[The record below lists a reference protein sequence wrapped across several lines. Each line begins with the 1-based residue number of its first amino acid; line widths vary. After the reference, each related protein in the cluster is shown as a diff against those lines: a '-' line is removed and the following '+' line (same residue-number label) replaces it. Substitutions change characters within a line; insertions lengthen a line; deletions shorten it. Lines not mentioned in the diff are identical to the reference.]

1 MLLIPAFEIGVCN
14 AWLFMMVFLLQWLAA
29 LLFPSHIV
37 EKTGHPIDLIQ
48 DRRGIIMNRLTEIF
62 WIGATLYSIF
72 LPLRTGT
79 PWFYGGLIVFV
90 CGLTMLVFATQSV
103 VRTTAEEP
111 FTRGIYRFSRHPM
124 YLSMILV
131 YTGVSVAA
139 VSWLFLVIT
148 IMTFFLQRFQ
158 SIQEER
164 YCLEK
169 FGRVYGEY
177 MSRTHRWLGMPESG

>member
-1 MLLIPAFEIGVCN
+1 MSLIPAFEIGVWN
-14 AWLFMMVFLLQWLAA
+14 GWLFMIVFPLQWLAV
-29 LLFPSHIV
+29 LLIPRHIV
-37 EKTGHPIDLIQ
+37 ERTGHPIDLIQ
-48 DRRGIIMNRLTEIF
+48 DRRGKIMSKLTEIL

-79 PWFYGGLIVFV
+79 PWFYGGLIIFV
-90 CGLTMLVFATQSV
+90 CGLMMLIFATLSV

-131 YTGVSVAA
+131 YTGVSIGA
-139 VSWLFLVIT
+139 VSWLFLVIA
-148 IMTFFLQRFQ
+148 IITFFLQRFQ

-169 FGRVYGEY
+169 FGHAYRQY
-177 MSRTHRWLGMPESG
+177 MGRTPRWLGIPRSG